1 MAVFLSSTS
10 IDARILKSGTVYT
23 LSVSVVLNSGSF
35 EYSTA
40 MSKTFFVHNGAA
52 ATLTLCTKVVA
63 SLFEERF
70 LNDVLTASEPF

>member
-1 MAVFLSSTS
+1 M
-10 IDARILKSGTVYT
+10 
-23 LSVSVVLNSGSF
+23 SVVLNSGSF